1 MTTLGVYSSCS
12 HESYA
17 LLINY
22 LLTANCNLSNHSTKV
37 AVIMQILLNAAPFE
51 NRGWRIIT
59 NHRTGFTDE
68 MCMTF
73 TFDIYRAALVSILEE
88 QCV

>member
-1 MTTLGVYSSCS
+1 
-12 HESYA
+12 
-17 LLINY
+17 
-22 LLTANCNLSNHSTKV
+22 
-37 AVIMQILLNAAPFE
+37 MQILLNAAPFE

-73 TFDIYRAALVSILEE
+73 TFDIYRAALVSILKE
-88 QCV
+88 QCVWKEKA